1 MAASL
6 ETLIGVKF
14 GILSP
19 EMIRKMSVAEISN
32 PDTYDEDGMPIPTGV
47 MDPRLG
53 TLEPGQR
60 CKTCGNTY
68 LGCPGHFGHIEL
80 PVPVIHVGFVKH
92 IHLLLRA
99 TCRSCGRLRIPES
112 EMEKLRE
119 ELEELRKLGKVPE
132 EFYYRVA
139 QRAISNQTC
148 PYCDEKQYRIELEKP
163 VTFIEVMN
171 SERRRLTPQ
180 MVRARLERI
189 RDDDLRLLGFDPEVA
204 RPEWMVLTVLPVPP
218 VYVRPSITL
227 ESGFRSE
234 DDLTHKLVDILRVV
248 QRLRENINAGS
259 PSPVIA
265 ELADL
270 LQYHVT
276 TYINNEAPGI
286 APATHRSGRPLKTL
300 VQRLKGKEGRF
311 RLNLSGKRVDFSA
324 RTVIS
329 PDPNISINEV
339 GVPLEVA
346 MQLTVPEKVTEWN
359 IERLRQLVRNG
370 PNKYPGAKYVI
381 RPDGRRIRLS
391 YVQDLEEVAN
401 ALAP

>member
-300 VQRLKGKEGRF
+300 V
-311 RLNLSGKRVDFSA
+311 
-324 RTVIS
+324 
-329 PDPNISINEV
+329 
-339 GVPLEVA
+339 
-346 MQLTVPEKVTEWN
+346 
-359 IERLRQLVRNG
+359 
-370 PNKYPGAKYVI
+370 
-381 RPDGRRIRLS
+381 
-391 YVQDLEEVAN
+391 
-401 ALAP
+401 